1 MQRFLYCTILIISLL
16 GIVSCKPGIPRKYLQ
31 PNKMADIMYDYHIA
45 EALQSVH
52 PAGDTMA
59 VRAYH
64 AYILKKYKV
73 SQADFDSSLV
83 YYTRHTKLLEDV
95 YDKIAERLN
104 NESALYGG
112 SQLTLGDEIT
122 NNSDTTNIWQ
132 ASPVQILSPYL
143 AFNRKTFEIK
153 ADTSYHEGDK
163 IILDFDTKFIY
174 QDGMR
179 DGVAVL
185 AVTYSNDSVEV
196 VSNSLMSSA
205 HYHLQI
211 NNAGRLK
218 IKSIRGFFLHNNTQ
232 NQNLSSRTTLK
243 MLLITNIKLIRMHTK
258 RTEPSNDNQS
268 DSITFINKDS
278 ILLKKTK
285 QPLMLK
291 PKRP

>member
-31 PNKMADIMYDYHIA
+31 PQKMADIMYDYHIA
-45 EALQSVH
+45 EALHNTH
-52 PAGDTMA
+52 PTGDTIS
-59 VRAYH
+59 VRAYQ

-122 NNSDTTNIWQ
+122 NNSDTSNVWQ
-132 ASPVQILSPYL
+132 SSPIQILSPYL
-143 AFNRKTFEIK
+143 SFNRKTFEIK

-174 QDGMR
+174 QDGVR
-179 DGVAVL
+179 DGSAVI

-196 VSNSLMSSA
+196 LSNSLMSST
-205 HYHLQI
+205 HYHMQI
-211 NNAGRLK
+211 NNDGHLK
-218 IKSIRGFFLHNNTQ
+218 IKSIRGYFLHNNTK
-232 NQNLSSRTTLK
+232 NQNLSSKTTLK
-243 MLLITNIKLIRMHTK
+243 MLLITNIKLIRLHTK
-258 RTEPSNDNQS
+258 RTEPSNNKN
-268 DSITFINKDS
+268 DSIKIVNKDS
-278 ILLKKTK
+278 ILLNKKK
-285 QPLMLK
+285 QPLLLK
-291 PKRP
+291 QKLS

>member
-31 PNKMADIMYDYHIA
+31 PQKMADIMYDYHIA
-45 EALQSVH
+45 EALHNTH
-52 PAGDTMA
+52 PTGDTIS
-59 VRAYH
+59 VRAYQ

-122 NNSDTTNIWQ
+122 NNSDTSNVWQ
-132 ASPVQILSPYL
+132 SSPIQILSPYL
-143 AFNRKTFEIK
+143 SFNRKTFEIK

-174 QDGMR
+174 QDGVR
-179 DGVAVL
+179 DGSAVI

-196 VSNSLMSSA
+196 LSNSLMSST
-205 HYHLQI
+205 HYHMQI
-211 NNAGRLK
+211 NNDGRLK
-218 IKSIRGFFLHNNTQ
+218 IKSIRGYFLHNNTK
-232 NQNLSSRTTLK
+232 NQNLSSKTTLK
-243 MLLITNIKLIRMHTK
+243 MLLITNIKLIRLHTK
-258 RTEPSNDNQS
+258 RTEPSNNKD
-268 DSITFINKDS
+268 DSIKIVNKDS
-278 ILLKKTK
+278 ILLNKKK
-285 QPLMLK
+285 QPLLLK
-291 PKRP
+291 QKLS

>member
-31 PNKMADIMYDYHIA
+31 PQKMADIMYDYHIA
-45 EALQSVH
+45 EALHNTH
-52 PAGDTMA
+52 PTGDTIS
-59 VRAYH
+59 VRAYQ

-122 NNSDTTNIWQ
+122 NNSDTSNVWQ
-132 ASPVQILSPYL
+132 SSPIQILSPYL
-143 AFNRKTFEIK
+143 SFNRKTFEIK

-174 QDGMR
+174 QDGVR
-179 DGVAVL
+179 DGSAVI

-196 VSNSLMSSA
+196 LSNSLMSST
-205 HYHLQI
+205 HYHMQI
-211 NNAGRLK
+211 NNDGRLK
-218 IKSIRGFFLHNNTQ
+218 IKSIRGYFLHNNTK
-232 NQNLSSRTTLK
+232 NQNLSSKTTLK
-243 MLLITNIKLIRMHTK
+243 MLLITNIKLIRLHTK
-258 RTEPSNDNQS
+258 RTEPSNNKN
-268 DSITFINKDS
+268 DSIKIVNKDS
-278 ILLKKTK
+278 ILLNKKK
-285 QPLMLK
+285 QPLLLK
-291 PKRP
+291 QKLS

>member
-31 PNKMADIMYDYHIA
+31 PQKMADIMYDYHIA
-45 EALQSVH
+45 EALHNTH
-52 PAGDTMA
+52 PTGDTIS
-59 VRAYH
+59 VRAYQ

-122 NNSDTTNIWQ
+122 NNSDTSNVWQ
-132 ASPVQILSPYL
+132 SSPIQILSPYL
-143 AFNRKTFEIK
+143 SFNRKTFEIK

-174 QDGMR
+174 QDGVR
-179 DGVAVL
+179 DGSAVI

-196 VSNSLMSSA
+196 LSNSLMSST
-205 HYHLQI
+205 HYHMQI
-211 NNAGRLK
+211 NNDGHLK
-218 IKSIRGFFLHNNTQ
+218 IKSIRGYFLHNNTK
-232 NQNLSSRTTLK
+232 NQNLSSKTTLK
-243 MLLITNIKLIRMHTK
+243 MLLITNIKLIRLHTK
-258 RTEPSNDNQS
+258 RTEPSNNKD
-268 DSITFINKDS
+268 DSIKIVNKDS
-278 ILLKKTK
+278 ILLNKKK
-285 QPLMLK
+285 QPLLLK
-291 PKRP
+291 QKLS